1 MLKFRLAM
9 KLTLE
14 TISEAS
20 VIFVTKTVEEASI
33 RLHVRFS
40 RFPNTLL
47 ENILRAIFLNI
58 RMFDADVMLTF
69 NLPRTAF
76 KVKLNVIDITRMEFP
91 VENVR
96 DRIGLQLI
104 GRNPLDLNLVM
115 LDHLAHENY
124 LIALITIE
132 RRPWNIFKRF
142 KLW

>member
-14 TISEAS
+14 TISDAS
-20 VIFVTKTVEEASI
+20 VIFVIKTVEEASI

-40 RFPNTLL
+40 HFPNTLL

-104 GRNPLDLNLVM
+104 GKNSVDLNLIM
-115 LDHLAHENY
+115 LDRLARENY